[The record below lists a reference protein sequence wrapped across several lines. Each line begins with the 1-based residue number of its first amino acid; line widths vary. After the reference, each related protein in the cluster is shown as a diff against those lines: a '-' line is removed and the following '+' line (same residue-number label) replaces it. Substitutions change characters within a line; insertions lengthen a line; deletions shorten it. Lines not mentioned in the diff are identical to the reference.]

1 MDPDGASEDAREQM
15 RTALL
20 EGLLGQDHMAVAV
33 CDAEGVLVMLSPAM
47 ESLLGHGYRPAPDSD
62 WAELYCLHDE
72 NGCPLPSGADPLAR
86 ALRGERVTNQV
97 ISIQRPGQPTR
108 WGVASGVTLTDS
120 RDRRL
125 GAAVFVLD
133 VTSRQLER
141 QRLDELRDR
150 LVETVNHEVRT
161 PLATIVGQV
170 EILEDRG
177 LDSLPAWARKSVEA
191 INRSA
196 HRLSHVVEHISHLAD
211 QSQLGPRRRH

>member
-1 MDPDGASEDAREQM
+1 MDPEGAPGATEQM

-20 EGLLGQDHMAVAV
+20 EGLLGQDHMAVGV
-33 CDAEGVLVMLSPAM
+33 CDADGVLVMLSPAM
-47 ESLLGHGYRPAPDSD
+47 ESLLGHGYSPAPDTE
-62 WAELYCLHDE
+62 WAELYHLHDE
-72 NGCPLPSGADPLAR
+72 NGCPLPAGADPLAR
-86 ALRGERVTNQV
+86 VLRGERVTNQV
-97 ISIQRPGQPTR
+97 ISIQRPGRPIR
-108 WGVASGVTLTDS
+108 WGVASGVTLTDA
-120 RDRRL
+120 REQTL

-133 VTSRQLER
+133 VTDRQLER
-141 QRLDELRDR
+141 ERLDELRDR

-170 EILEDRG
+170 EIIEDSDV
-177 LDSLPAWARKSVEA
+177 DSLPAWARRSLEA